1 MDAGPAR
8 LALDEAVCDA
18 LGLDGERVATIRRN
32 LAAEPSVTGRRY
44 AGLRPA

>member
-1 MDAGPAR
+1 MTQR
-8 LALDEAVCDA
+8 RKDA
-18 LGLDGERVATIRRN
+18 LGLDGERVEIIRRN